1 MELLIGGSLFMEIS
15 FSPPLS
21 TALRGQLLSTSKGG
35 HAAFLWSW
43 CSVSSAAFWLDFS
56 HLRVCNILLL
66 STALTFPYG
75 IKLPMQLSVRAYVEI
90 SWSCWSKITGW
101 YGFGHRL
108 LIFQIEHLYALTIE
122 LWAFYCRRHFSWL
135 YSFSILFQLLD
146 SHCFSSIGGF
156 MHLPH
161 RVNKSVTSWLGS
173 STGLAWLLH
182 FSTVLAD
189 IIPQHF
195 VVALLYYTGKVDDC
209 LRTIPS
215 KLS

>member
-101 YGFGHRL
+101 
-108 LIFQIEHLYALTIE
+108 
-122 LWAFYCRRHFSWL
+122 RHFSWL